1 MKNEQERV
9 IYSAD
14 ALITDIGKFF
24 TNKRQTFFLE
34 KKGSQ
39 EIIYSSAFD
48 ISKES

>member
-1 MKNEQERV
+1 MKNEQECV

-14 ALITDIGKFF
+14 TLITNIGKFF
-24 TNKRQTFFLE
+24 INETSRHSFFE
-34 KKGSQ
+34 KGSQ